1 LGRLSPLFDISDAL
15 VANEILEEA
24 TLLLS
29 IDEESS
35 KSLSDVDENAT
46 LVLVLYKGASKSM
59 LSLEES

>member
-1 LGRLSPLFDISDAL
+1 LFDVSDAL
-15 VANEILEEA
+15 VVNEILIEA

-35 KSLSDVDENAT
+35 KSLPDVDENAT
-46 LVLVLYKGASKSM
+46 LVLVLYYDGVSKSV